1 MDSNRELKFSIF
13 SVIHIPP
20 LPTVVS
26 RVDRDD
32 NTVLD
37 DDAVESSHSII
48 GSMMDW
54 SAMANNEA
62 GNRQRMHAQLELF
75 DKFKEELLRIDLKDC
90 SAEAL
95 YDFYCGHTRRWLNT
109 YSTAGNMLRF
119 KPLDY
124 ILNNDKS
131 HQNMRGYT
139 KAQYL
144 MYAKRDTNFTK
155 DALKIEDSVPYG
167 DLLRKCAQWTQ
178 ESFKREGGNH
188 TETEEVFNTD
198 EIIPTP
204 PAAGMAAS

>member
-1 MDSNRELKFSIF
+1 MDNNRELKFSIF

-32 NTVLD
+32 NTVVD

-54 SAMANNEA
+54 SAMANNETA
-62 GNRQRMHAQLELF
+62 NRQRMHAQLELF
-75 DKFKEELLRIDLKDC
+75 EKFKEELLNIDLKDC
-90 SAEAL
+90 TEETL
-95 YDFYCGHTRRWLNT
+95 YEFYCGHTRRWLNT

-124 ILNNDKS
+124 IVTNDKS

-144 MYAKRDTNFTK
+144 MYARRDTNFTK

-178 ESFKREGGNH
+178 ESFNREDNSNH
-188 TETEEVFNTD
+188 ADEVFNTD
-198 EIIPTP
+198 EIIPSL
-204 PAAGMAAS
+204 PAAEMVAS